1 MANTAVPMSRQNT
14 PVTQPPPSKRRVTER
29 VQAAMMLAPT
39 ITIVLI
45 FIYGFLFW
53 TIFLSFSGWNDVSFE
68 VPFVGLRNYL
78 RLFDNA
84 RFMIDITNQLWFS
97 GFFLAQCLGF
107 GFLLA
112 VLLDRPIWGEDVFKT
127 IYIFPFAVSS
137 IVTGVIW
144 RWLMYPDTG
153 INLLFDMAGIG
164 FLKSKWYAEPSI
176 GIIAVSI
183 PAAWQMTGYTMALF
197 LATLRGISSD
207 LREAAAMDG
216 ATGWQYYR
224 YVAFPACIPTTYSA
238 TVILGMLSLRTYDLP
253 AAMTGG
259 AGPNY
264 RTDLFSNFMFET
276 AFQQYRYSL
285 GAAIASLVI
294 VISIILLIPYIR
306 EAESQ

>member
-1 MANTAVPMSRQNT
+1 MI
-14 PVTQPPPSKRRVTER
+14 
-29 VQAAMMLAPT
+29 APT

-53 TIFLSFSGWNDVSFE
+53 TIFLSFMGWNDVTFELPFRGLNNFVRLYESDRFWIDIQNQAKFSFF
-68 VPFVGLRNYL
+68 FVG
-78 RLFDNA
+78 
-84 RFMIDITNQLWFS
+84 
-97 GFFLAQCLGF
+97 QCLGL

-112 VLLDRPIWGEDVFKT
+112 VLLDRPILGESFFKT

-153 INLLFDMAGIG
+153 LNLLFRGAGLG
-164 FLKSKWYAEPSI
+164 FLENKWYAEPSI
-176 GIIAVSI
+176 GIIAVSV

-207 LREAAAMDG
+207 QREAAAMDG

-224 YVAFPACIPTTYSA
+224 YVAFPACIPTAYSA
-238 TVILGMLSLRTYDLP
+238 TVIIGMLSMRTFDLP

-259 AGPNY
+259 AGAGY
-264 RTDLFSNFMFET
+264 RTDMPTLFMFET
-276 AFQQYRYSL
+276 TFQQYRYSV
-285 GAAIASLVI
+285 GAAIATLMIAVSLV
-294 VISIILLIPYIR
+294 LLVPYLR
-306 EAESQ
+306 DADQN

>member
-84 RFMIDITNQLWFS
+84 RFMIDISNQLWFS
-97 GFFLAQCLGF
+97 AFFLGQCLGF
-107 GFLLA
+107 GVLLA

>member
-1 MANTAVPMSRQNT
+1 MATATLTTPRT
-14 PVTQPPPSKRRVTER
+14 PVPVAPRTRRRLSER
-29 VQAAMMLAPT
+29 AQAALMIAPT

-53 TIFLSFSGWNDVSFE
+53 TIFLSFMGWNDVTFELPFRGLNNFVRLYESDRFWIDIQNQAKFSFF
-68 VPFVGLRNYL
+68 FVG
-78 RLFDNA
+78 
-84 RFMIDITNQLWFS
+84 
-97 GFFLAQCLGF
+97 QCLGL

-112 VLLDRPIWGEDVFKT
+112 VLLDRPILGESFFKT

-153 INLLFDMAGIG
+153 LNLLFRGAGLG
-164 FLKSKWYAEPSI
+164 FLENKWYAEPSI
-176 GIIAVSI
+176 GIIAVSV

-207 LREAAAMDG
+207 QREAAAMDG

-224 YVAFPACIPTTYSA
+224 YVAFPACIPTAYSA
-238 TVILGMLSLRTYDLP
+238 TVIIGMLSMRTFDLP

-259 AGPNY
+259 AGAGY
-264 RTDLFSNFMFET
+264 RTDMPTLFMFET
-276 AFQQYRYSL
+276 TFQQYRYSV
-285 GAAIASLVI
+285 GAAIATLMIAVSLV
-294 VISIILLIPYIR
+294 LLVPYLR
-306 EAESQ
+306 DADQN